1 MIQSTYYEALQNE
14 NLRPAGNPHIDAL
27 DETEGFKYTA
37 TFEVYPEIALDNVNQ
52 LQVTRPVASVEETD
66 VDAMIEKLRTQKK
79 TWIAVER
86 PAQQQD
92 RITISF
98 SGKVGDEEFTN
109 GRVDDYPVEIGA
121 NQMIPGFEENL
132 VGLETGATKTFEAT
146 FPEDYGNTNLAG
158 KVAEFEVQASKIE
171 EPSLPEI
178 DADFIKS
185 YGIEDGTLESFR
197 SDVRNNMERELAQA
211 LRGKFKNALMD
222 ALYETIQPTVPNT
235 LIDEEVEN
243 LMKPYIDTAKR
254 QKMKL
259 EDLQLPRDAFEGQAK
274 RRVALG
280 LILGE
285 IIQKNNIALD
295 ESKVRATVEDM
306 ASSYEQPE
314 EVINWYYADKKRL
327 SDVQQMVLEEQTVDW
342 LATQATVADEPTT
355 FSAIMDQQQQ

>member
-1 MIQSTYYEALQNE
+1 
-14 NLRPAGNPHIDAL
+14 
-27 DETEGFKYTA
+27 
-37 TFEVYPEIALDNVNQ
+37 V
-52 LQVTRPVASVEETD
+52 
-66 VDAMIEKLRTQKK
+66 
-79 TWIAVER
+79 VER

-98 SGKVGDEEFTN
+98 SGKEGDEVFTN

-121 NQMIPGFEENL
+121 NQMIPGFEDNL
-132 VGLETGATKTFEAT
+132 IGLETGATKTFEAT
-146 FPEDYGNTNLAG
+146 FPEQYGNTKLAG
-158 KVAEFEVQASKIE
+158 KAAEFEVEVIKIE
-171 EPSLPEI
+171 EPVLPEI

-185 YGIEDGTLESFR
+185 YGIEDGTLASFR
-197 SDVRNNMERELAQA
+197 DDVRNNMERELAQA

-222 ALYETIQPTVPNT
+222 ALYEAIQPAVPNT

-259 EDLQLPRDAFEGQAK
+259 EDLQLPRDVFEEQAK

-285 IIQKNNIALD
+285 IIQKNNITLD
-295 ESKVRATVEDM
+295 EGKVRTAVEDM
-306 ASSYEQPE
+306 ASSYEQPDD
-314 EVINWYYADKKRL
+314 VINWYYADKKRL
-327 SDVQQMVLEEQTVDW
+327 NDVQQMVLEDQTVDW
-342 LATQATVADEPTT
+342 LVTQATLSEEPTT